1 MLMKRYLERYP
12 VHPVRDK
19 DGATHFYV
27 SGGTPNTKAQP
38 YHEGRGFDEIKW

>member
-19 DGATHFYV
+19 DGATHYV

-38 YHEGRGFDEIKW
+38 YDEGRGFDEIKW